1 MRLALH
7 FDFPGLQ
14 DSILKLIPGVEI
26 ILLSGEPNSD
36 LPDDLCADI
45 LLTSSHLINTNLDQI
60 LSQCDGL
67 KWVHVF
73 GTGID
78 NFPLHLLKNRTLT
91 CGRGASSVPIA
102 EWTLAMMLSFEKGL
116 PESWIESQP
125 DDWFAAPKLGT
136 LANKTLGLIGFG
148 TIGQQIAKR
157 ALAFDMRVLAKVRSY
172 RKSPMEGVELIENLA
187 EVLQQADHL
196 VLALPATPDSKH
208 LMNSDAL
215 TQTKEGVHIVN
226 VARASIL
233 DQEALKP
240 FLDSG
245 HVARASL
252 DVITPEPL
260 PNGHWAYDHPRVRLS
275 PHISWNSPAM
285 MGSLMNSFLLNL
297 KAFSEG
303 GELAGAVDV
312 DAGY

>member
-14 DSILKLIPGVEI
+14 DSLLKLRPELEI
-26 ILLSGEPNSD
+26 ILLPSAPDSVLPAD
-36 LPDDLCADI
+36 LSADI
-45 LLTSSHLINTNLDQI
+45 LLTSSHLFKSNLEQV
-60 LSQCDGL
+60 LAQCEGL

-78 NFPLHLLKNRTLT
+78 NFPLQLIKDRVLT

-102 EWTLAMMLSFEKGL
+102 EWTIAMMLSFEKRR
-116 PESWIESQP
+116 PESWIESPPQ
-125 DDWFAAPKLGT
+125 DWFAAPKLGT
-136 LANKTLGLIGFG
+136 LANKTLGIIGFG
-148 TIGQQIAKR
+148 TIGQEIAKR
-157 ALAFDMRVLAKVRSY
+157 ALAFDMWVLAKVRSF
-172 RKSPMEGVELIENLA
+172 RANPMKGVELIQDLK

-196 VLALPATPDSKH
+196 VLALPATPESQH
-208 LMNSDAL
+208 LINAQTL
-215 TQTKEGVHIVN
+215 AQTKQGVHIVN

-245 HVARASL
+245 HVAQASL

-260 PNGHWAYDHPRVRLS
+260 TAGHWAYTHPQVFLS
-275 PHISWNSPAM
+275 PHISWNSPEM
-285 MGSLMNSFLLNL
+285 MGSLMNSFIVDLT
-297 KAFSEG
+297 AFANNEPLTG
-303 GELAGAVDV
+303 VVDV
-312 DAGY
+312 KAGY